1 MILFM
6 EKTQLIQHEG
16 KTIFRMDF
24 TNSNNL
30 QEIQEVIKQSI
41 GYIRRQPAGSVLTIT
56 KVEGMHFSNEIK
68 EAFGEFIKGNKPFV
82 KSGAVVGLNGLQKIV
97 YNGLMKVTG
106 RDIRSFD
113 TEIEARN
120 WLAGRN

>member
-1 MILFM
+1 M